1 MNIPFEFNTS
11 QFVKQG
17 QDAELNDV
25 ICNDL
30 SVNGV
35 LTYNESIVSKNK
47 TINGDLTVFGDTS
60 LNNLFVRGVL
70 RPEAQILDGNILG
83 NDKNISGLNQ
93 IKSATGNIIDFS
105 CGNLDVS
112 LNSNFSNLTATN
124 LTVTDLTAT
133 DLSATN
139 ISCTDLSINNL
150 GFAKQIGINVVN
162 TEALATGNNVVRIAG
177 HTNITNF
184 VDDMTQTDTAQLVIG
199 KVSSNQYI
207 KFKTEKTGTGIGSS
221 SIDFDNINA
230 DATDVNY
237 LAFKNDG
244 TQVADINNDGKMR
257 MKQLEVKI
265 DSNTATYLN
274 FRDNAGDLP
283 ANDIMTFKSGIDSS
297 EFPSAHYIDISG
309 FGDYAS
315 NPTEFLISTD
325 KEKASYFDLSN
336 IGIGT
341 KTPTEKLE
349 VNGNI
354 KGSDLFM
361 TNGFCDTSFCIGSS
375 PNKEFQF
382 EVKGGSNFA
391 INTQDSEYVE
401 CGNLKSS
408 GDVLDL
414 VSFGNVE
421 IICDANGN
429 SSGKSI
435 KFMSNG
441 RLGNGTNLMKV
452 QEDGVVKIGD
462 FESNSDMLLSLNGD
476 AGRNGV
482 LQIVSRNDGGS
493 KEIDGMCFKPTN
505 NGNNIINFQNTG
517 GNDRAQIKGN
527 GGSAVQY
534 QTGSDRRL
542 KKNIVD
548 MSSQLQNIMDLIPC
562 KYNWIEDNEEGYGF
576 IAQEVH
582 SVFPQM
588 RDKFDETY
596 CSNNPNYHSEC
607 PCDASGKMFYYG
619 LDYGQFTPYI
629 IKAFQEYKTAT
640 DLKISEL
647 ESLIASNK
655 TSVDLSIN
663 SLDISINNLQNEIT
677 NNKTLIDTSINSL
690 ENIIISNK
698 TSTDISI
705 NTLSSQVVVNKN
717 LLLTLVNDNT

>member
-1 MNIPFEFNTS
+1 MCNIPFEFNP
-11 QFVKQG
+11 QRYVVREE
-17 QDAELNDV
+17 DATLKNV

-30 SVNGV
+30 SVNGT
-35 LTYNESIVSKNK
+35 LTYNEAIVEKNK
-47 TINGDLTVFGDTS
+47 TINGDLRVYGDTS
-60 LNNLFVRGVL
+60 LNTLNVL
-70 RPEAQILDGNILG
+70 GLMRPTAQILDGNIVG
-83 NDKNISGLNQ
+83 NDKNISGLN
-93 IKSATGNIIDFS
+93 KLTATSGNITDFS
-105 CGNLDVS
+105 CTNLDVS
-112 LNSNFSNLTATN
+112 SKVFIN
-124 LTVTDLTAT
+124 DLSAIKITAT

-139 ISCTDLSINNL
+139 LSSTDLSVNTL
-150 GFAKQIGINVVN
+150 FFAKQGGINVVN
-162 TEALATGNNVVRIAG
+162 GESYATGNNVLRIAG

-184 VDDMTQTDTAQLVIG
+184 VDDMTATDTAQLVIG

-207 KFKTEKTGTGIGSS
+207 KFKTEKTGTGIGAS

-244 TQVADINNDGKMR
+244 TQVAYINNDGKMR

-265 DSNTATYLN
+265 DSNTGTYLN
-274 FRDNAGDLP
+274 FRDNVGDT
-283 ANDIMTFKSGIDSS
+283 ADNDIMTIRSGVDPS
-297 EFPSAHYIDISG
+297 EFPSAHYVDISAV
-309 FGDYAS
+309 GDYSAGNS
-315 NPTEFLISTD
+315 EFLISTD
-325 KEKASYFDLSN
+325 KNKASFFDISN

-375 PNKEFQF
+375 PHKEFQF

-391 INTQDSEYVE
+391 VNTQDSEYVE

-441 RLGNGTNLMKV
+441 RLGTGNNLMKIE
-452 QEDGVVKIGD
+452 EDGVVKIGD
-462 FESNSDMLLSLNGD
+462 FDSNSDMLLSLNGN

-482 LQIVSRNDGGS
+482 LQIVSRSDGGS
-493 KEIDGMCFKPTN
+493 KEIDGIAFKPTN

-542 KKNIVD
+542 KTNIVD
-548 MSSQLQNIMDLIPC
+548 MSSQLQNIMDLQPK

-588 RDKFDETY
+588 RDKFEETY
-596 CSNNPNYHSEC
+596 CSNNPNYHSDC

-619 LDYGQFTPYI
+619 LDYGNFTPYI
-629 IKAFQEYKTAT
+629 IKAFQEFKSAT

-647 ESLIASNK
+647 ESLIANNK
-655 TSVDLSIN
+655 TATDISIN
-663 SLDISINNLQNEIT
+663 SLETNNQMNILGLQSQIAIADISINNLQT
-677 NNKTLIDTSINSL
+677 QNSL
-690 ENIIISNK
+690 FTEHTAI
-698 TSTDISI
+698 TDVSI
-705 NTLSSQVVVNKN
+705 NTLNSQVIVNKN
-717 LLLTLVNDNT
+717 LLLTLIDDNS